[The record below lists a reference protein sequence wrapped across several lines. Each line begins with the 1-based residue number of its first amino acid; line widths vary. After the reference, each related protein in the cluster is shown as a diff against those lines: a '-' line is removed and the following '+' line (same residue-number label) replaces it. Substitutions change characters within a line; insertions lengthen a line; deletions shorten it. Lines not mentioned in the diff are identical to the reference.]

1 VVEDLE
7 DMPAGT
13 LGFRVSGRITRDEYF
28 QMLDPVREL
37 LERGQKVSFLVVTE
51 PDFHGLDLP
60 ALWEDVK
67 AAGSVG
73 LKHRSAWD
81 RLAVVTDKEWMLHA
95 ISAFGWLSPGELRV
109 FDPRDLDEAKAWTG
123 GAAAAQSG

>member
-1 VVEDLE
+1 MVEDLE

-13 LGFRVSGRITRDEYF
+13 LGFRISGRITRDEYF

-51 PDFHGLDLP
+51 SDFDGLDLP

-67 AAGSVG
+67 AAGSWVSSIVRPG
-73 LKHRSAWD
+73 IDSRW
-81 RLAVVTDKEWMLHA
+81 
-95 ISAFGWLSPGELRV
+95 SPTRTRDQRV
-109 FDPRDLDEAKAWTG
+109 RMAESR
-123 GAAAAQSG
+123 GAARLRPS